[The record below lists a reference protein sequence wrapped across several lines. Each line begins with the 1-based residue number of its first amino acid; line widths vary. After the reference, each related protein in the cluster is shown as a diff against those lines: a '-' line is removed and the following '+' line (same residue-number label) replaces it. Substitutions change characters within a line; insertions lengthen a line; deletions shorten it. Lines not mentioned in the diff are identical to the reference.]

1 MTIEAEPMKEDSWS
15 LHEHVEDNQEE
26 KYIKQQVFKLIK
38 PLFLVITSAKCFLFA
53 KRRDTIVNE

>member
-26 KYIKQQVFKLIK
+26 KYNKQQVFKASFLSFHIRKMFLI
-38 PLFLVITSAKCFLFA
+38 C
-53 KRRDTIVNE
+53 